1 MFLLNLNYYQQLL
14 DFENTR
20 LLTWLLTE
28 SYDLVKNPT
37 NLQKNLDVIFQSSLS
52 GGSWSH
58 SQHPEVNLI
67 SAGECNNEMTD
78 QIDVP
83 QQIYKR
89 NERRSNILV

>member
-1 MFLLNLNYYQQLL
+1 MSLKKN
-14 DFENTR
+14 R

-28 SYDLVKNPT
+28 SYSLVNNPT

-89 NERRSNILV
+89 NERRSNIFV